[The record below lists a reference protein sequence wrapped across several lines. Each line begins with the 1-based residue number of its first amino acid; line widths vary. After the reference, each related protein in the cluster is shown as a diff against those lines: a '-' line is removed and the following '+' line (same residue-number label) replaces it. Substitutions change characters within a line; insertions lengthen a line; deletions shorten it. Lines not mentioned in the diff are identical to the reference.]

1 MLSPSQHHLAAPG
14 IAWPRANLA
23 KFKPGNHAHV
33 ARIHGRGRAP
43 GGAMGPRD
51 KPEGDGGGGE
61 LRRASTRRS
70 ESPPRSDEHTSE
82 LPSLMSISYAV
93 FSLKKK
99 RQKRQ

>member
-23 KFKPGNHAHV
+23 KFKPGDHALV

-70 ESPPRSDEHTSE
+70 ESPTAKGPAPCGGRA
-82 LPSLMSISYAV
+82 SYEIGK
-93 FSLKKK
+93 STRLNSSH
-99 RQKRQ
+99 